1 MYKPLQ
7 IPSTLNL
14 QVYDDPYE
22 DFPNQNSGHLNQSE
36 IVEQPNQSEHFE
48 QWNLSTHSGQSNLS
62 EHSDQSNLSKHS
74 GQLHYSEHSDQPNHS
89 DFDAVE
95 IVTNPYYGTE
105 H

>member
-22 DFPNQNSGHLNQSE
+22 DFPNQNSGHLNHSE

-48 QWNLSTHSGQSNLS
+48 QSNLSEHSGQSNHS
-62 EHSDQSNLSKHS
+62 EHSDQSN
-74 GQLHYSEHSDQPNHS
+74 HS
-89 DFDAVE
+89 DFNAVE
-95 IVTNPYYGTE
+95 IVTNPYYGTGALFTKLTYE
-105 H
+105 FPVSFRNFI

>member
-7 IPSTLNL
+7 IPSTSNL
-14 QVYDDPYE
+14 EVYDDPYE
-22 DFPNQNSGHLNQSE
+22 DFPNQNSGHLNHSE
-36 IVEQPNQSEHFE
+36 NFEQPNQSEHFE
-48 QWNLSTHSGQSNLS
+48 QSNLS